1 MYFPHRQQARLLPW
15 SSPGGK
21 PCYVIGDG
29 NGPVSRLA
37 DEVEAVQLG
46 MAAALLGHAGAM
58 LDDRRV
64 SNGELRFLV
73 ERLTEAL
80 RDVLRIAESRGA
92 GAARPA
98 EDRGDHQGQG
108 HGG

>member
-1 MYFPHRQQARLLPW
+1 M
-15 SSPGGK
+15 
-21 PCYVIGDG
+21 
-29 NGPVSRLA
+29 
-37 DEVEAVQLG
+37 QLG
-46 MAAALLGHAGAM
+46 MAAALLGHAAAM